1 MSASTPAAA
10 SALSALTPAAAP
22 CCVPCSSPSF
32 KFQGDQFV
40 GAKPVLLADIL
51 NAALSSELCSTIP
64 WFAVDRNEQ
73 LIQRAAARDND

>member
-1 MSASTPAAA
+1 
-10 SALSALTPAAAP
+10 
-22 CCVPCSSPSF
+22 
-32 KFQGDQFV
+32 
-40 GAKPVLLADIL
+40 VLLADIL